1 MFLGNVDDVYNTTD
15 SFSCQHEKLSSTV
28 RTATQVVHIHP
39 TLYRSGWPVAFL
51 APTYLLPRLYCPNTS
66 SHCKEEWQKHIRY
79 VTIYLQDRR
88 GVALLRYKNSAE
100 ITVLMCP
107 QKLYPV

>member
-1 MFLGNVDDVYNTTD
+1 MPTWKAVQY
-15 SFSCQHEKLSSTV
+15 STN
-28 RTATQVVHIHP
+28 
-39 TLYRSGWPVAFL
+39 G
-51 APTYLLPRLYCPNTS
+51 NTS
-66 SHCKEEWQKHIRY
+66 RSHTSNIISEWVAGCNPRSYIFTSPALRSEYCTSSRCKEDWQKPIRY

>member
-1 MFLGNVDDVYNTTD
+1 MKKKKSIYIYNTQD

-28 RTATQVVHIHP
+28 RTATQVVHTHR
-39 TLYRSGWPVAFL
+39 TSYRSGWPVAFL
-51 APTYLLPRLYCPNTS
+51 SPTYLHPRLSGPNTS
-66 SHCKEEWQKHIRY
+66 SHCKEECQKPIRY

-88 GVALLRYKNSAE
+88 GVALLHYKNSAE